1 MTVISMRKMTPTV
14 GKTELATSRVRAMAG
29 IVARAG
35 ARVRIG
41 QVVAGEGAGSMHLYA
56 AFEDF
61 SSISRATLTIA
72 SDPARATLL
81 HERELNPAGE
91 VVGPEVYRTIYG
103 DVAPNYPIVM
113 QREYRLP
120 RENLQDALSLLPE
133 IEKLGKSHDFKMMA
147 IVPVIADDL
156 GRMVVAYYNK
166 TMEDLGKTIDEVGM
180 SEKFQ
185 KIVTKAN
192 TLGTLEKS
200 RVVKIVL

>member
-1 MTVISMRKMTPTV
+1 MTVISVRKMTPTV

-192 TLGTLEKS
+192 TFGTLEKS
-200 RVVKIVL
+200 RVVKIV

>member
-1 MTVISMRKMTPTV
+1 MTVISVRKMTPTV

-147 IVPVIADDL
+147 VVPVIADDL
-156 GRMVVAYYNK
+156 GRMVVAYYSK
-166 TMEDLGKTIDEVGM
+166 TMEDLGRTIDEVGM
-180 SEKFQ
+180 SEEFQ

-192 TLGTLEKS
+192 TFGTLEKS
-200 RVVKIVL
+200 GVVKII

>member
-1 MTVISMRKMTPTV
+1 MTVISVRKMTPTV

-147 IVPVIADDL
+147 VVPVIADDL
-156 GRMVVAYYNK
+156 GRMVVAYYSK
-166 TMEDLGKTIDEVGM
+166 TMEDLGRTIDEVGM
-180 SEKFQ
+180 SEEFQ

-192 TLGTLEKS
+192 TFGTLEKS
-200 RVVKIVL
+200 RVVKII

>member
-1 MTVISMRKMTPTV
+1 MTVISVRKMTPTV

-41 QVVAGEGAGSMHLYA
+41 QVVAGEGAGSIHLYA

-192 TLGTLEKS
+192 TFGTLEKS
-200 RVVKIVL
+200 RVVKIV

>member
-1 MTVISMRKMTPTV
+1 MTVISVRKMTPTV

>member
-1 MTVISMRKMTPTV
+1 MTVISVRKMTPTV

-133 IEKLGKSHDFKMMA
+133 IEKLCKSHDFKMMA

-200 RVVKIVL
+200 RVVKIV

>member
-1 MTVISMRKMTPTV
+1 MTVISVRKMTPTV

-120 RENLQDALSLLPE
+120 RENLQEALSLLPE

-200 RVVKIVL
+200 RVVKIV

>member
-1 MTVISMRKMTPTV
+1 MTVISVRKMTPTV

-61 SSISRATLTIA
+61 SSISGATLTIA

-185 KIVTKAN
+185 KIVMKAN
-192 TLGTLEKS
+192 TFGTLEKS
-200 RVVKIVL
+200 RVVKIV

>member
-1 MTVISMRKMTPTV
+1 MTVISVRKMTPTV

-200 RVVKIVL
+200 RVVKIV

>member
-1 MTVISMRKMTPTV
+1 MTVISVRKMTPTV

-41 QVVAGEGAGSMHLYA
+41 QVVAGEGAGNMHLYA

-200 RVVKIVL
+200 RVVKIV

>member
-1 MTVISMRKMTPTV
+1 MTVISVRKMTPTV

-200 RVVKIVL
+200 RVVKVV

>member
-1 MTVISMRKMTPTV
+1 MTVISVRRMTPQI

-29 IVARAG
+29 IVATAG
-35 ARVRIG
+35 GRVRIG
-41 QVVAGEGAGSMHLYA
+41 QVVAGEGAGAMQLYA
-56 AFEDF
+56 AFTDF
-61 SSISRATLTIA
+61 TSISKATLAIA
-72 SDPARATLL
+72 ADPARVKLL

-147 IVPVIADDL
+147 VVPVIADDL
-156 GRMVVAYYNK
+156 GRMVVAYYSK
-166 TMEDLGKTIDEVGM
+166 TMEDLGRTIDEVGM
-180 SEKFQ
+180 SEEFQ

-192 TLGTLEKS
+192 TFGVLEKS
-200 RVVKIVL
+200 RVVKII

>member
-1 MTVISMRKMTPTV
+1 MTVISVRKMTPTV

-103 DVAPNYPIVM
+103 DVAPDYPIVM

-200 RVVKIVL
+200 RVVKIV

>member
-1 MTVISMRKMTPTV
+1 MTVISVRKMTPTV

-72 SDPARATLL
+72 SDPARAALL

-200 RVVKIVL
+200 RVVKIV

>member
-1 MTVISMRKMTPTV
+1 MTVISVRKMTPTV

-147 IVPVIADDL
+147 VVPVIADDL

-200 RVVKIVL
+200 RVVKIV

>member
-1 MTVISMRKMTPTV
+1 MTVISVRKMTPTV

-113 QREYRLP
+113 QREYRLA

-200 RVVKIVL
+200 RVVKIV

>member
-1 MTVISMRKMTPTV
+1 MTVISVRKMTPTV

-103 DVAPNYPIVM
+103 DVAPDYPIVM

-120 RENLQDALSLLPE
+120 RENIQDALSLLPE

-192 TLGTLEKS
+192 TFGTLEKS
-200 RVVKIVL
+200 RVVKIV

>member
-1 MTVISMRKMTPTV
+1 MTVISVRKMTPTV

-133 IEKLGKSHDFKMMA
+133 IETLGKSHDFKMMA

-200 RVVKIVL
+200 RVVKIV

>member
-1 MTVISMRKMTPTV
+1 MTVISVRKMTPTV

-147 IVPVIADDL
+147 VVPVIADDL
-156 GRMVVAYYNK
+156 GRMVVAYYSK
-166 TMEDLGKTIDEVGM
+166 TMEDLGRTIDEVGM
-180 SEKFQ
+180 SEEFQ

-192 TLGTLEKS
+192 TFGVLEKS
-200 RVVKIVL
+200 RVVKII

>member
-1 MTVISMRKMTPTV
+1 MTVISVRKMTPTV

-91 VVGPEVYRTIYG
+91 VIGPEVYRTMYG

-200 RVVKIVL
+200 RVVKIV

>member
-1 MTVISMRKMTPTV
+1 MTVISVRKMTPTV

-41 QVVAGEGAGSMHLYA
+41 QVVAGEGAGNMHLYA

-103 DVAPNYPIVM
+103 DVAPDYPIVM

-133 IEKLGKSHDFKMMA
+133 IETLGKSHDFKMMA

-200 RVVKIVL
+200 RVVKIV

>member
-1 MTVISMRKMTPTV
+1 MTVISVRKMTPTV

-41 QVVAGEGAGSMHLYA
+41 QVVAGEGAGSIHLYA

-200 RVVKIVL
+200 RVVKIV

>member
-147 IVPVIADDL
+147 VVPVIADDL

>member
-1 MTVISMRKMTPTV
+1 MTVISVRKMTPTV
-14 GKTELATSRVRAMAG
+14 GKTELASSRVRAMAG

-192 TLGTLEKS
+192 TFGTLEKS
-200 RVVKIVL
+200 RVVKIV

>member
-1 MTVISMRKMTPTV
+1 MTVISVRKMTPTV

-72 SDPARATLL
+72 SDPARAALL